1 MSQRAAHLSTS
12 SADGEAPDVDR
23 LIDTLIR
30 HDVEFLLVGGV
41 ATQAYGATRPTK
53 DFDCLIRRA
62 GENLEHLAAAMR
74 ELGARLRVA
83 GLSDEEAALLPV
95 QITAETMV
103 RMEIST
109 WQTDAGAFDVLVDI
123 PALDGRRLRYEDLIP
138 SANQLGHAGVLVQV
152 ASLEDII
159 ASKKWADRPKDRDA
173 LPELEAIVA
182 TQARRRVE
190 PVPGHD

>member
-1 MSQRAAHLSTS
+1 
-12 SADGEAPDVDR
+12 
-23 LIDTLIR
+23 LIR

-123 PALDGRRLRYEDLIP
+123 PAIDGRRLRYEDLIP